1 MPNSA
6 LQAATIITGASS
18 GIGEAIARRL
28 ASEEKQA
35 MVLVARRADKLD
47 ALAAELQQAQGLR
60 VHVIS
65 LDLEKPGAARDLLQA
80 VDAQGLTIDTLIN
93 NAGFGLNN
101 AFSDMPLERIQAM
114 MQLNMVTLTELCH
127 AVLPGMHARGQG
139 RILNVASILGF
150 QSCPRF
156 AVYAATKSFVLS
168 FTEAL
173 AREERKRGVH
183 VTAVCPGSTKTS
195 FHDVAGNTGTV
206 SGKIMNSP
214 DMVAASALQ
223 ALRTGKA
230 VIVPGFFNKPLPFL
244 LRFVPRSLGVFAAS
258 LLVYRTKSA

>member
-1 MPNSA
+1 MSRSP
-6 LQAATIITGASS
+6 LLPATVITGASS

-28 ASEEKQA
+28 ATEEKQTL
-35 MVLVARRADKLD
+35 VLVARRTEKLD
-47 ALAAELQQAQGLR
+47 ALATELQQKHGLR
-60 VHVIS
+60 VYVIS
-65 LDLEKPGAARDLLQA
+65 LDLEKPGAARELLQA
-80 VDAQGLTIDTLIN
+80 VALCGLSIDTLIN
-93 NAGFGLNN
+93 NAGFGLND
-101 AFSDMPLERIQAM
+101 AFSEMPLDRIQAM
-114 MQLNMVTLTELCH
+114 MQLNMITLTELCH
-127 AVLPGMHARGQG
+127 AVLPGMHEHRHG

-173 AREERKRGVH
+173 AREERRHGIH
-183 VTAVCPGSTKTS
+183 VTAVCPGSTRTS

-214 DMVAASALQ
+214 DMVAASALR
-223 ALRTGKA
+223 ALRRGNA
-230 VIVPGFFNKPLPFL
+230 VIVPGLFNKPLPFL

-258 LLVYRTKSA
+258 LLVYRTRNA